1 MPFFLNLLK
10 SLDELLYEVISWL
23 LFWPLTLWATLR
35 HPRRMLAYAGRELRD
50 APEAQYSDTLQPPLF
65 LVLSVL
71 LIHAIELATVG
82 ESKVVAD
89 TVGLAGLISDDT
101 NLMMMRLVSFGA
113 LPLILA
119 ARLVRRQGHKLD
131 RDVLKPHFYAQ
142 CYAAG
147 GLAFLLGVSGVGL
160 QMVWPWAK
168 IAGFVGVLVAFGWFG
183 LVQLDWYHR
192 HLKGGWWRALWD
204 ASVAMVLCIAMLA
217 VVAALFG

>member
-1 MPFFLNLLK
+1 MPLFLNLLK

-35 HPRRMLAYAGRELRD
+35 HPRQMLAYAGRELKG
-50 APEAQYSDTLQPPLF
+50 APEGQYTDTLQPPLF

-71 LIHAIELATVG
+71 LIHGIELATVG
-82 ESKVVAD
+82 DSPIVAD
-89 TVGLAGLISDDT
+89 QIGLAGVISDDT
-101 NLMMMRLVSFGA
+101 NLMILRLVSFGA

-119 ARLVRRQGHKLD
+119 ARLVHRQGHKLD
-131 RDVLKPHFYAQ
+131 REVLKPHFYAQ

-147 GLAFLLGVSGVGL
+147 TLAFLLGVSGVAL

-168 IAGFVGVLVAFGWFG
+168 VTGMLGVLAAFGWFG
-183 LVQLDWYHR
+183 LVQLDWFNR
-192 HLKGGWWRALWD
+192 HLKGGIWRATWD
-204 ASVAMVLCIAMLA
+204 ASVTMVLCLAMLA